1 MLPFTVDQF
10 FAVFAAY
17 NTAIWP
23 AQTIAYVLGAFAVW
37 ATLISRAWAAR
48 AAFAVLA
55 LFWVW
60 NGLAYHLAFFA
71 PINPAAYGFA
81 ALFVIQGVLFFGYGT
96 IAGRLRFAGLTD
108 WRGALG
114 LVLIAYA
121 ALIYPALG
129 YLFGHA
135 WPNAP
140 VFGVAPC
147 PTTIFTFGVL
157 MLAAGPLP
165 LWLVAIPIAWAGI
178 GGTAAVLL
186 NVPEDLGLVVSGVL
200 SATLLP
206 FWGWGQRG
214 HGPLVARP

>member
-1 MLPFTVDQF
+1 MLPFTADQF
-10 FAVFAAY
+10 FSVFAAY

-23 AQTIAYVLGAFAVW
+23 AQIVAYLLGVFVLC
-37 ATLISRAWAAR
+37 ATLTARAWADR
-48 AAFAVLA
+48 VAAGVVA

-71 PINPAAYGFA
+71 AINPAAYGFG
-81 ALFVIQGVLFFGYGT
+81 ALFVLQGVLFFAYGT
-96 IAGRLRFAGLTD
+96 VAGRLRFAGRTD
-108 WRGALG
+108 WRGVLG

-147 PTTIFTFGVL
+147 PTTIFTLGVL

-186 NVPEDLGLVVSGVL
+186 NVPEDLGLLVSGVL
-200 SATLLP
+200 GATLLT
-206 FWGWGQRG
+206 FWGYGQRG
-214 HGPLVARP
+214 HAPLDARP